1 MTDPVNT
8 GPTSSGPTS
17 AGPIATDPTNAEL
30 AAGDPTGRLYNEDL
44 APAKPSDRKWNGYM
58 LFSLWMND
66 AHNVGNYTFAAGLFI
81 IGLSPIDITLGIL
94 IGTLIIF
101 FGCCMSG
108 FMGHATGTPYPVI
121 SRMSWGI
128 WGANIPA
135 LVRGIVAIAW
145 YGIQTYLA
153 SIALKVLM
161 LRFIPGMMDWTKIN
175 VLGLDLAGWFA
186 FLLLS
191 AIQLAIVWRGMEAV
205 RHFQGLSG
213 PIIWLFMIAFAVW
226 MLGQA
231 KWDISWTTGGGG
243 VDFSW
248 SERFYQVAVAVGLT
262 VGTLATL
269 MLNFSDFAR
278 YAPTRKSIVH
288 GNAWGL
294 PVNWTAFAVTSV
306 ITSAAAYKVY
316 GAAVLDPAE
325 LLKKVDNDVIF
336 IVGSVVFVFATIGV
350 NIVAN
355 FVSASFDVSNINPKR
370 ISFKRGGIITA
381 IASVV
386 VMPWNLY
393 SSPVVIAYFLGALGA
408 LLGPFFGVLAVD
420 YFLVRRQVFS
430 TRDLY
435 IPNSKSIYFYKKGIN
450 GLAVKAFVP
459 AAIVAL
465 AVALTPAFSVLAPF
479 GWFIGAP
486 IAAVIY
492 YFLAKGR
499 VRLLPTGEA
508 NDSGSREAEVVEP

>member
-1 MTDPVNT
+1 M
-8 GPTSSGPTS
+8 
-17 AGPIATDPTNAEL
+17 TDPTNEEL
-30 AAGDPTGRLYNEDL
+30 AAQDPTGRLFNEDL
-44 APAKPSDRKWNGYM
+44 APAKPNERKWNSYM

-121 SRMSWGI
+121 SRMAWGI

-135 LVRGIVAIAW
+135 LVRGVVAIAW

-153 SIALKVLM
+153 SIALKVLL
-161 LRFIPGMMDWTKIN
+161 LRFIPGMMPLTETN
-175 VLGLDLAGWFA
+175 VLGLDIVGWIA

-191 AIQLAIVWRGMEAV
+191 GIQLAIVWRGMNAV
-205 RHFQGLSG
+205 RHFQGWSG
-213 PIIWLFMIAFAVW
+213 PLIWAFMIAFAVW
-226 MLGQA
+226 MLWQA
-231 KWDISWTTGGGG
+231 KWDISLTTGGGG
-243 VDFSW
+243 VEFSGG
-248 SERFYQVAVAVGLT
+248 ERIYQIAVAVGLT

-278 YAPTRKSIVH
+278 YAPTRKSIVR

-294 PVNWTAFAVTSV
+294 PVNWTAFAITSV
-306 ITSAAAYKVY
+306 ITSAASVKVY

-336 IVGSVVFVFATIGV
+336 LVGSAVFVFATIGV

-355 FVSASFDVSNINPKR
+355 FVSASFDISNINPRR

-408 LLGPFFGVLAVD
+408 LLGPFFGILAVD

-435 IPNSKSIYFYKKGIN
+435 IPNSSSIYFYNKGIS
-450 GLAVKAFVP
+450 GLAGKAFIP
-459 AAIVAL
+459 SAAIAL
-465 AVALTPAFSVLAPF
+465 AIALIPAFSVIAPF

-486 IAAVIY
+486 IAAAIY
-492 YFLAKGR
+492 YWLANGNVPLRPTRENTSDDPR
-499 VRLLPTGEA
+499 VLEL
-508 NDSGSREAEVVEP
+508 D